1 MSFPLPSLLTVSAEN
16 PWSYLVF
23 LLIGFAFGYVLEISG
38 FGNSKK
44 LAAQFYLTDLTVLKV
59 MFGAIVTAM
68 VLLFTMV
75 GLGLLDYSQVYV
87 NTTYLWPMLLGG
99 LIMGVGFIVGGFCP
113 GTSLV
118 GMVTGKLDALFFVL
132 GAFVGIFAF
141 GETEF
146 YFDYWW
152 QNSGYLGRFTL
163 MDWTGLPAGVVVTL
177 VVAMALFMFWGAEQ
191 LEKIFGKR
199 NLTQEPKLRLVG
211 GVALLAVAVGVILIG
226 SPSTEQKYLRTA
238 ATHDTALANRE
249 VQIVPAE
256 LFHTMY
262 DNKLQLVMLDV
273 RAEADYNL
281 FHLRGAR
288 HVPLNALKA
297 LIPELLATAAANR
310 VVVVMSND
318 EASATLAWKTLVA
331 EALPNV
337 YILEGGINNWLAV
350 FGQDEPSIQALA
362 STLPETLHYLF
373 PAALG
378 DRYACAAPS
387 LIQYEKLEYTPK
399 IKLQLQRDKS
409 GGGCG

>member
-1 MSFPLPSLLTVSAEN
+1 MSFPLPPLLTVSADN
-16 PWSYLVF
+16 PWSYVVF
-23 LLIGFAFGYVLEISG
+23 LVLGFAFGYVLEISG

-44 LAAQFYLTDLTVLKV
+44 LAAQFYFSDMTVIKV
-59 MFGAIVTAM
+59 MFGAIVVAM
-68 VLLFTMV
+68 ALLFTMI
-75 GLGLLDYSQVYV
+75 GLGILDYSQVYV

-132 GAFVGIFAF
+132 GVLTGIFAF
-141 GETEF
+141 GETEI
-146 YFDYWW
+146 YFDDWW

-163 MDWTGLPAGVVVTL
+163 MDWTGLPTGVVVTL
-177 VVAMALFMFWGAEQ
+177 VVAMALFVFWGSEQ
-191 LEKIFGKR
+191 LESIFGKR
-199 NLTQEPKLRLVG
+199 DLSKEPKLRLAG
-211 GVALLAVAVGVILIG
+211 GAALLAVALSVIVIG
-226 SPSTEQKYLRTA
+226 SPTTEQKYAKLAETKEAALTA
-238 ATHDTALANRE
+238 RE

-262 DNKLQLVMLDV
+262 DNKLQLLMIDV

-288 HVPLNALKA
+288 NLPLTEVKTLV
-297 LIPELLATAAANR
+297 PELLAHAAANR

-318 EASATLAWKTLVA
+318 EASATAAWKTLVA
-331 EALPNV
+331 EAVPNV
-337 YILEGGINNWLAV
+337 YILEGGVNNWLAV
-350 FGQDEPSIQALA
+350 FGQAEPSITAAESAAPDALR
-362 STLPETLHYLF
+362 YVF

-378 DRYACAAPS
+378 DRYECSAPS
-387 LIQYEKLEYTPK
+387 LILYEKLEYEPK
-399 IKLQLQRDKS
+399 IKLQLQRDKT